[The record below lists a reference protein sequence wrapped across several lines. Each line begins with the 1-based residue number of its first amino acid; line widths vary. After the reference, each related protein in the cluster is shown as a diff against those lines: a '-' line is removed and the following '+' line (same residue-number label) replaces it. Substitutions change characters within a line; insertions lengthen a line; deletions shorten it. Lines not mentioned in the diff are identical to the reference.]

1 MHHIWISFQAVAIL
15 SLISGNELRVD
26 VRENQTNVKNRG
38 KVQKFKSFQIFMLH
52 RHQCDKKRAV
62 VFLGKYYLLF
72 EKKNILKCL
81 S

>member
-1 MHHIWISFQAVAIL
+1 M
-15 SLISGNELRVD
+15 LRVD

>member
-1 MHHIWISFQAVAIL
+1 MQNTITDCAF
-15 SLISGNELRVD
+15 GYTGCTKKRNYLRVD